1 MSLNRV
7 KLINSKAVAQVKDR
21 KLKSVRILIKKLKA
35 DKNGHIRRMAIESR
49 SVRMSDK
56 GFKVWK
62 LKYVLELLSLG

>member
-56 GFKVWK
+56 VRHSKT
-62 LKYVLELLSLG
+62 LKFSIQP